1 MLFVFNCKEFFIES
15 KKKNGLI
22 VQESDVL
29 KLKLIKIAI
38 KLNIKK
44 SIPKIQVNLFLQI
57 INVINIKITKTE
69 LLLIG
74 KSQNCQI
81 SNFKTNIMESTT
93 NEILVIILSKLVIT

>member
-44 SIPKIQVNLFLQI
+44 SIPKIQVNLFL
-57 INVINIKITKTE
+57 
-69 LLLIG
+69 
-74 KSQNCQI
+74 
-81 SNFKTNIMESTT
+81 
-93 NEILVIILSKLVIT
+93 